1 MVCAACVC
9 VPLGVTGV
17 QLDLLQGAQAH
28 RGYLFPQ
35 SCSTIGE
42 AEIDH
47 LRVPAL
53 NTLTPV
59 VSLAQAVLQAHQVM

>member
-1 MVCAACVC
+1 MC
-9 VPLGVTGV
+9 VPLGITGI
-17 QLDLLQGAQAH
+17 QLDCVFGCNFNLQGAQAH
-28 RGYLFPQ
+28 RGYL
-35 SCSTIGE
+35 CTMVE